1 MTPTTTS
8 TARDR
13 TRDSAERA
21 VVAGLVGGGFMGEVH
36 ARAVRAAGASVA
48 GVASSSPSSAG
59 RASARLAVPAF
70 ASTEQLLADPD
81 IDVVHICTPNT
92 THAGL
97 ALAALES
104 GKHVVCEKP
113 LATTVEDARRIQ
125 RVAADSGLT
134 VAVPFVYRFHPMVR
148 EAAARVRGGDLGR
161 VHSIQACYLQDW
173 LLEPGDDDWRVDQ
186 GLGGPSRAFADIG
199 SHLCDL
205 VEFVAGERIARL
217 SARTRTVLPQRG
229 GQPVLTEDLVA
240 LLFETRSGVLG
251 TAMVSQMAAG
261 RKNRLAVEVMGTEA
275 SVAFDQEAP
284 DTLWL
289 GQRRES
295 RTVVR
300 DAATLSEDAARLAIV
315 PVGHPMGYQDAF
327 NAFVRDAY
335 AALAGG
341 QPHGLPTAVDG
352 LRAAVLT
359 SAVLSSAAAGGEWVD
374 LPAPGATQTTT
385 STDST
390 AATDTT
396 DDTDATRGR
405 TATTTS
411 S

>member
-1 MTPTTTS
+1 
-8 TARDR
+8 
-13 TRDSAERA
+13 
-21 VVAGLVGGGFMGEVH
+21 MGEVH
-36 ARAVRAAGASVA
+36 ARAVRAAGATVA
-48 GVASSSPSSAG
+48 GVASSSAGSAG
-59 RASARLAVPAF
+59 RASTRLRVPAY
-70 ASTEQLLADPD
+70 ASTEQLLADPGV
-81 IDVVHICTPNT
+81 DVVHICTPNA
-92 THAGL
+92 THADL
-97 ALAALES
+97 ALAALEA

-113 LATTVEDARRIQ
+113 LATTVDDARRIEH
-125 RVAADSGLT
+125 VAAASGLT

-148 EAAARVRGGDLGR
+148 EAAARVTGGGVGR

-186 GLGGPSRAFADIG
+186 RLGGPSRAFADIG

-205 VEFVAGERIARL
+205 VEFVVGERIKRL

-240 LLFETRSGVLG
+240 LVFETRSGVLG
-251 TAMVSQMAAG
+251 TALVSQMAAG

-289 GQRRES
+289 GRRRDS

-300 DAATLSEDAARLAIV
+300 DAATLSPDAARLAIV

-335 AALAGG
+335 HALDGG
-341 QPHGLPTAVDG
+341 LPHGLPTAADG

-359 SAVLSSAAAGGEWVD
+359 SAVLTSAAAGGAWVD
-374 LPAPGATQTTT
+374 LTDHDAAPVAADGHP
-385 STDST
+385 T
-390 AATDTT
+390 APP
-396 DDTDATRGR
+396 
-405 TATTTS
+405 S
-411 S
+411 